1 MVCKCRY
8 TRPQEKAFIRPKSD
22 SVTDSGRVLIQSKPI
37 LSSTSPVLAYALGKS
52 STVDLDILK
61 NKEVAINFTS
71 SGSIPK
77 IEAELKEEKEE
88 EDILL
93 EEPMT
98 YEFNSYNIKQLR
110 EYLTARKVNFTKSD
124 DRNAL
129 IIKVFEYRQKIG
141 WIELGEDGEP

>member
-8 TRPQEKAFIRPKSD
+8 TGPQEKAFIRPKSD
-22 SVTDSGRVLIQSKPI
+22 NITGSDRVLIQSKPI

-77 IEAELKEEKEE
+77 IEAELKEEEE
-88 EDILL
+88 IILL
-93 EEPMT
+93 EEPMS
-98 YEFNSYNIKQLR
+98 YEFNGYNIEQLR
-110 EYLTARKVNFTKSD
+110 EYLTARKVNFTESD

-129 IIKVFEYRQKIG
+129 ITKVFEYRQRIG
-141 WIELGEDGEP
+141 WVELGEDFE

>member
-1 MVCKCRY
+1 MVGKCRY

-22 SVTDSGRVLIQSKPI
+22 SVTDSVRVLIQSKPI

-77 IEAELKEEKEE
+77 IEAELKEKEE
-88 EDILL
+88 EAILL
-93 EEPMT
+93 EEPLT
-98 YEFNSYNIKQLR
+98 YEFNGYNIEQLR
-110 EYLTARKVNFTKSD
+110 EYLTARKVNFTESD

-141 WIELGEDGEP
+141 WVEVGEDGE

>member
-8 TRPQEKAFIRPKSD
+8 TSPQEKAFIRPKSD
-22 SVTDSGRVLIQSKPI
+22 NITGSDRVLIQSKPI

-77 IEAELKEEKEE
+77 IEAELKEEEE
-88 EDILL
+88 IILL
-93 EEPMT
+93 EEPMS
-98 YEFNSYNIKQLR
+98 YEFNGYNIEQLR
-110 EYLTARKVNFTKSD
+110 EYLTARKVNFTESD

-129 IIKVFEYRQKIG
+129 ITKVFEYRQRIG
-141 WIELGEDGEP
+141 WVELGEDGEQ

>member
-1 MVCKCRY
+1 MLCKCRY

-22 SVTDSGRVLIQSKPI
+22 NITSSDRVLIQSKPI
-37 LSSTSPVLAYALGKS
+37 LSITSPVLAYALGKS
-52 STVDLDILK
+52 RTVDLDILK

-77 IEAELKEEKEE
+77 IEAELKEKEKEV
-88 EDILL
+88 ILL

-98 YEFNSYNIKQLR
+98 YEFNSYNIEQLR

-129 IIKVFEYRQKIG
+129 ITKVFKYRQSIG

>member
-1 MVCKCRY
+1 MVCKCQY

-52 STVDLDILK
+52 RTVDLDILK

-77 IEAELKEEKEE
+77 IEAELKEEEEEE

-98 YEFNSYNIKQLR
+98 YEFNGYNIEQLR
-110 EYLTARKVNFTKSD
+110 EYLTARKVNFTESD

-129 IIKVFEYRQKIG
+129 IIKVFEYRQRIG
-141 WIELGEDGEP
+141 WIELGEDGE

>member
-22 SVTDSGRVLIQSKPI
+22 NITGSDRVLIQSKPI

-77 IEAELKEEKEE
+77 IEAELKEEEE
-88 EDILL
+88 IILP
-93 EEPMT
+93 EEPMS
-98 YEFNSYNIKQLR
+98 YEFNGYNIEQLR
-110 EYLTARKVNFTKSD
+110 EYLTARKVNFTESD

-129 IIKVFEYRQKIG
+129 ITKVFEYRQRIG
-141 WIELGEDGEP
+141 WVELGEDGEQ

>member
-1 MVCKCRY
+1 MVGKCRY
-8 TRPQEKAFIRPKSD
+8 IRPEEKAFIRPKSD
-22 SVTDSGRVLIQSKPI
+22 NITGSETVLIQNKPI

-52 STVDLDILK
+52 SKVDLAILK

-77 IEAELKEEKEE
+77 IEVELKEEKEE
-88 EDILL
+88 VILL

-98 YEFNSYNIKQLR
+98 HEFNGYNIKQLR
-110 EYLTARKVNFTKSD
+110 EYLTARKVKFTESE

-129 IIKVFEYRQKIG
+129 ITKVFEYRQSIG
-141 WIELGEDGEP
+141 WVELGEDGEL

>member
-1 MVCKCRY
+1 MLCKCRY

-22 SVTDSGRVLIQSKPI
+22 SITGSETVLIQSKPI

-52 STVDLDILK
+52 RTVDLDILK

-88 EDILL
+88 PILL
-93 EEPMT
+93 EEPLT
-98 YEFNSYNIKQLR
+98 YEFNSYNIEQLR
-110 EYLTARKVNFTKSD
+110 EYLTARKVNFTESD

-141 WIELGEDGEP
+141 WVELGEDGEP

>member
-1 MVCKCRY
+1 MVGKCRY
-8 TRPQEKAFIRPKSD
+8 IRPEEKAFIRPKSD
-22 SVTDSGRVLIQSKPI
+22 NITGSETVLIQNKPI

-52 STVDLDILK
+52 SKVDLAILK
-61 NKEVAINFTS
+61 NKEVAVNFTS

-88 EDILL
+88 VILL

-110 EYLTARKVNFTKSD
+110 EYLTARKVNFTESD

-129 IIKVFEYRQKIG
+129 ITKVFEYRQSIG
-141 WIELGEDGEP
+141 WVELGEDGEL

>member
-1 MVCKCRY
+1 MLGKCRY
-8 TRPQEKAFIRPKSD
+8 TRPQEKAFIRPKSN
-22 SVTDSGRVLIQSKPI
+22 SVTGSGTVLIQSKPI

-52 STVDLDILK
+52 HTVDLDILK

-77 IEAELKEEKEE
+77 IETELKEEKEE
-88 EDILL
+88 PILL
-93 EEPMT
+93 EEPLT
-98 YEFNSYNIKQLR
+98 YEFNSYNIEQLR
-110 EYLTARKVNFTKSD
+110 EYLTARKVKFTKSD

-141 WIELGEDGEP
+141 WVELGEDGEP

>member
-22 SVTDSGRVLIQSKPI
+22 SVTDSVRVLIQSKPI

-77 IEAELKEEKEE
+77 IEAELKKEE
-88 EDILL
+88 EEEAILL
-93 EEPMT
+93 EEPLT
-98 YEFNSYNIKQLR
+98 YEFNGYNIEQLR
-110 EYLTARKVNFTKSD
+110 EYLTARKVNFTESD

-141 WIELGEDGEP
+141 WVEVGEDGE

>member
-22 SVTDSGRVLIQSKPI
+22 NITGSDRVLIQSKPI

-52 STVDLDILK
+52 RTVDLDILK

-77 IEAELKEEKEE
+77 IEAELKEKEE
-88 EDILL
+88 EVIIL

-98 YEFNSYNIKQLR
+98 YEFNGYNIEQLR
-110 EYLTARKVNFTKSD
+110 EYLTARKVNFTESD

-129 IIKVFEYRQKIG
+129 ITKVFEYRQRIG
-141 WIELGEDGEP
+141 WVELGEDGEP

>member
-22 SVTDSGRVLIQSKPI
+22 SVTDSVRVLIQSKPI

-77 IEAELKEEKEE
+77 IEAELKEKEE
-88 EDILL
+88 EAILL
-93 EEPMT
+93 EEPLT
-98 YEFNSYNIKQLR
+98 YEFNGYNIEQLR
-110 EYLTARKVNFTKSD
+110 EYLTARKVNFTESD

-141 WIELGEDGEP
+141 WVEVGEDGE